1 MFLKKHR
8 VFVYFRQNIDGFL
21 KFLHNGVI
29 PTRSEFK
36 EPFDDCLK
44 RYMELTSDPSFL
56 AKVHELGYLE
66 TVLIQA
72 KCMSGISPTLSIQ
85 PNKNPLIYARSSYP
99 SLKKNY
105 NNVTISMG
113 QVRKQ
118 AKSINQLSN
127 DPLFMHTAQKK
138 IMKNMKQGFHYEEY
152 KLKFRR
158 DHV

>member
-8 VFVYFRQNIDGFL
+8 VFIYFRQNIDGFL
-21 KFLHNGVI
+21 KFLHEGVM

-36 EPFDDCLK
+36 EPFDDCLE

-56 AKVHELGYLE
+56 GKIKELAYLE

-72 KCMSGISPTLSIQ
+72 KCISNISPTLHIQ
-85 PNKNPLIYARSSYP
+85 PSKNPLIYARSSYP
-99 SLKKNY
+99 SLTKNY

-113 QVRKQ
+113 QMGKQ
-118 AKSINQLSN
+118 VKSVNQLSN
-127 DPLFMHTAQKK
+127 DPLFISTAQKR
-138 IMKNMKQGFHYEEY
+138 ILNNMRKGFHYEEY